1 MAIQNLT
8 EDVILVSLP
17 EQPLYSDELDMVGKV
32 LSEKVNCHV
41 VIDFSKVRMLT
52 SQSLGSLVTLVR
64 MLNGSQHKL
73 VLCNV
78 SSIIRRV
85 FERTDLEPMFEFA
98 ESTSAALQH
107 IRGVVLSPS

>member
-1 MAIQNLT
+1 VL
-8 EDVILVSLP
+8 LVSLP
-17 EQPLYSDELDMVGKV
+17 EQPLYSDELDTVGKV

-52 SQSLGSLVTLVR
+52 SQSLGSLLMLLR
-64 MLNGSQHKL
+64 LLNGSRHQL

-85 FERTDLEPMFEFA
+85 FTRTDLEPMFEFA
-98 ESTSAALQH
+98 ENTSAALQH
-107 IRGVVLSPS
+107 IRGVAVSPC